1 MRAFI
6 TIPFFRLMIPFV
18 SGILMAIYGQAFQGL
33 WIYLMII
40 LIIASVLVCI
50 RQQIDSLKITLLVIM
65 DIFIFLYGMALCPLT
80 DKSVNP
86 FFYGRDLREDTAV
99 FMIACV
105 DDLPLEK
112 EKSIKCSLKILEMKQ
127 AEEFTRAEGQV
138 IVYFRKSL
146 ASRQIIPGELLLIKT
161 VLQKPQPPKNPFEFD
176 YKSYLRNKHIYHS
189 AFIDSSAFVSLGQGN
204 YINSIWLLGLNCKAY
219 ILWQLKHSSLDVNS
233 YAICSALLTGFDD
246 EIDKS
251 VMDAFSHSGTLHVLS
266 VSGLHTGLIY
276 LVLGY
281 LFDLVDRKKKYRL
294 TRFMFI
300 TIILWGFA
308 LITGFS
314 SPVLRAVIMFNLLGL
329 GKIFFRGD
337 YRNQM
342 NILLVSAFLL
352 LSFNPWFITDVG
364 FQLSYFALAG
374 LIYFQPGMLLIF
386 NPVNPLVKSVWQ
398 SVAASFSATISTLPL
413 TLFYFKQFPL
423 WFFICNLVVVPATFI
438 ILLLG
443 VLVVLHVNL
452 AAIAVNYLIRFL
464 IFFIEFFNNNQLG
477 FVDMISFT
485 LSDGILFS
493 VLIVLISLTLQYRSY
508 KAFATSF
515 VILIAWQC
523 LALTQSIDAKK
534 ARIFTSY
541 FVNRQNVFSVKDGAM
556 VIYNDVPTADFNFHV
571 KPHFISFNNPS
582 VISKPF
588 NYIHAEHQDVLIL
601 DNPVALPNNSLDEI
615 TTIVLC
621 NNFVLTDTEL
631 KQFKKLTT
639 VVCSGSNNNSSNKK
653 TLELCRK
660 FGLGFYLC
668 RDRGA
673 YLLAL

>member
-18 SGILMAIYGQAFQGL
+18 SGILLAIYGHAFQGL
-33 WIYLMII
+33 WMYLMII

-80 DKSVNP
+80 DKSVDP
-86 FFYGRDLREDTAV
+86 FFYGSNLRQDSAV
-99 FMIACV
+99 FIIAYA

-112 EKSIKCSLKILEMKQ
+112 EKSIKCSMKILEMKDT
-127 AEEFTRAEGQV
+127 AGFKRAEGQM
-138 IVYFRKSL
+138 IVYLRKSL
-146 ASRQIIPGELLLIKT
+146 TSRRINPGDVLLIKT
-161 VLQKPQPPKNPFEFD
+161 VLQAPQPPKNPFEFN
-176 YKSYLRNKHIYHS
+176 YQVYLRNRQIFHT
-189 AFIDSSAFVSLGQGN
+189 AFIDSSAFVSLGAGHF
-204 YINSIWLLGLNCKAY
+204 INPVWLFGLKCKAY
-219 ILWQLKHSSLDVNS
+219 ILWQLKHSSLDINS
-233 YAICSALLTGFDD
+233 YAICAALLTGYDD

-281 LFDLVDRKKKYRL
+281 LFDLVDRKKKYRF

-300 TIILWGFA
+300 TIILWSFA

-352 LSFNPWFITDVG
+352 LTYNPWFITDVG

-386 NPVNPLVKSVWQ
+386 NPVNPMAKSVWQ
-398 SVAASFSATISTLPL
+398 SVAASFSATLSTLPL

-443 VLVVLHVNL
+443 VLVVMHINI

-464 IFFIEFFNNNQLG
+464 IFFIEFFNNDQLG

-485 LSDGILFS
+485 LIDGILFPI
-493 VLIVLISLTLQYRSY
+493 LIVLLSLTLQYRSY

-523 LALTQSIDAKK
+523 LSLSESVDAKK

-541 FVNRQNVFSVKDGAM
+541 FVNRKDVFSVKDGAR

-571 KPHFISFNNPS
+571 KPHFISFINPS
-582 VISKPF
+582 FTSKPF
-588 NYIHAEHQDVLIL
+588 NFIHAEHQDILIL
-601 DNPVALPNNSLDEI
+601 DKPEGWPEIKSDKI
-615 TTIVLC
+615 TTLVLC
-621 NNFVLTDTEL
+621 NNFVLTETEL

-653 TLELCRK
+653 TRELCRK

-673 YLLAL
+673 YLIAL